1 MGIRHKR
8 FRLPVWSRLTWAW
21 AASLVAGTAFGAY
34 SLLAKTEGPTRV
46 ALAVEGPVHR
56 FAPPVAEIPVT
67 RSVLH
72 ATSPRP
78 ALRDGDEPPVVV
90 NSDDVFAA
98 LPEAPDVYG
107 NAPEAEQ
114 LFVEDAGIVITVDG
128 APARN
133 AGQRPIAAE
142 MASLTRPGL
151 RIADPDAALLQK
163 TALGSIPK
171 IGKDGRRAAR
181 YYARPY
187 EGSASVNRVGVIV
200 GGLGLNPSL
209 TERAIDELP
218 PEVTLA
224 FAPYAKELDFW
235 TARAREAGH
244 EIMIELPMEG
254 YGGSP
259 DALGPAALLTARTD
273 AENLQRLDWLLSR
286 FGGYF
291 AATNYLGGKF
301 SADGE
306 SMAAVLKR
314 LDDVG
319 VAYVDD
325 TGAARRALEPGASAG
340 VVNRMIAPGADGG
353 DASAARRDLA
363 ALEKIA
369 ARDGAALGK
378 AYAYDASI
386 DAIVEWATALE
397 ERQIALAPA
406 SAVLQARASAS
417 R

>member
-21 AASLVAGTAFGAY
+21 VASIAAGTSFGAY

-46 ALAVEGPVHR
+46 ALAIDGAVER
-56 FAPPVAEIPVT
+56 FAPPVERAPVT

-72 ATSPRP
+72 QPGAV
-78 ALRDGDEPPVVV
+78 AANLRDGDEEKVAV
-90 NSDDVFAA
+90 NSDDVFAS
-98 LPEAPDVYG
+98 LPEAYDG
-107 NAPEAEQ
+107 AQGAEQ
-114 LFVEDAGIVITVDG
+114 LFVEDAGDIVITVDG
-128 APARN
+128 EPARN
-133 AGQRPIAAE
+133 PGERAAGAQV
-142 MASLTRPGL
+142 ASLTVAGP
-151 RIADPDAALLQK
+151 RIADPDNALLQK
-163 TALGSIPK
+163 TALGFIPK
-171 IGKDGRRAAR
+171 VGKDGRKASR
-181 YYARPY
+181 YYARPF
-187 EGSASVNRVGVIV
+187 EGRASANRVGLIV
-200 GGLGLNPSL
+200 GGLGLNPTL

-235 TARAREAGH
+235 TARARDAGH

-259 DALGPAALLTARTD
+259 EALGPAALLTERSN

-291 AATNYLGGKF
+291 AATNYIGGKF
-301 SADGE
+301 SAD
-306 SMAAVLKR
+306 SDAMAAILKR
-314 LDDVG
+314 LNDIG

-325 TGAARRALEPGASAG
+325 TGAARRALEPGANAG
-340 VVNRMIAPGADGG
+340 VVNRMIASGADGS

-363 ALEKIA
+363 ALESIA

-386 DAIVEWATALE
+386 DAIVAWAEDLE
-397 ERQIALAPA
+397 ERQIALSPA
-406 SAVLQARASAS
+406 SGVLEARAS